1 MNQFAAVAEVVVD
14 AIAVAVVVVVDGG
27 GGVVYCHEK
36 WAFDHV
42 PFAQVAS
49 GF

>member
-14 AIAVAVVVVVDGG
+14 ATAVAVVVVDGG
-27 GGVVYCHEK
+27 GGVVCCHEK

-42 PFAQVAS
+42 PFVQVAS

>member
-14 AIAVAVVVVVDGG
+14 AIAVAVVVVDGG

-36 WAFDHV
+36 
-42 PFAQVAS
+42 
-49 GF
+49 